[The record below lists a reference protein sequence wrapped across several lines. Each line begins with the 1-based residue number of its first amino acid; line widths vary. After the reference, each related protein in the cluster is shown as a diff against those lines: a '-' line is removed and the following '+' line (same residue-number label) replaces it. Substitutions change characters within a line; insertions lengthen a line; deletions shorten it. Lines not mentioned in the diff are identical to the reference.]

1 LFFAFAGWGQNRNGS
16 DGTNTVVIPSGGFGG
31 DRGSAVATQQTIT
44 DAFNFNNLDN
54 GVRGVQNGLCQGFY
68 AVSNELGNLGSQM

>member
-31 DRGSAVATQQTIT
+31 DRGSAVATQQTVT

-54 GVRGVQNGLCQGFY
+54 GIRGAQNGLC
-68 AVSNELGNLGSQM
+68 